1 MDSPGP
7 TTELC
12 ATELRAPAEPI
23 AAASTTPLAT
33 NRVRAMVANN
43 TMVRLISTAAFLQ
56 GSEVSSVGRLNSQRP
71 LSVTCLAYLRIGTG
85 VSLKWAIF
93 VVTWAWLAG
102 SELLRIPK
110 RRSSQNFY
118 STHFLGDQGG
128 LGAHIR
134 VGTSSGPY
142 FIANSLE

>member
-56 GSEVSSVGRLNSQRP
+56 GSEVSSGVRLDSRRPFTSNRRITQIGYLWCCLGVACGQRT
-71 LSVTCLAYLRIGTG
+71 SENAQKAKFAEYLFQ
-85 VSLKWAIF
+85 A
-93 VVTWAWLAG
+93 
-102 SELLRIPK
+102 
-110 RRSSQNFY
+110 
-118 STHFLGDQGG
+118 LG
-128 LGAHIR
+128 
-134 VGTSSGPY
+134 
-142 FIANSLE
+142 